1 MTGYHTGALEMGST
15 SRTFPPSRAFPGAF
29 PVLTLLP
36 GLAVAALFGLG
47 GCASVADALAGRTP
61 VSVETF
67 PLAAGQ
73 CSGAFMATDL
83 PHEIEV
89 ASPRVFNYDSLG
101 AGLTVG
107 DLDNDDDLDLVL
119 ANLDGATALLW
130 NETAPGGM
138 LQFRREDLTST
149 EDSKP
154 TSAVLAV
161 DTDGDGWLD
170 LALTHTNRP
179 PTLWRNT
186 PAEDGAGRDFVRDRD
201 FGAGYFAH
209 VMDWSDLD
217 GDGDLDVVTATYD
230 YLLAKEFDGFIPGG
244 GVAYYENRG
253 PGLLPA
259 LLAPGADALAVLVAD
274 LDGDGQR
281 EIVIGNDYAR
291 PDYVFTR
298 DADAPMG
305 WAQVGPLAATP
316 TNTMSYDAG
325 DVDNDGRLELFAAD
339 MKPYRDDA
347 ETRTAWGDLGATSP
361 PDAVQVNANVL
372 LVADDEGG
380 YRDRAEAAGVDATGW
395 SWSAKFGDL
404 DGDGYLD
411 LYVVNGVITVEV
423 FGHLPGDELVE
434 ENQALRGDG
443 TGGFVHAPQW
453 GLGSARSGRGMSM
466 ADLDGDGDLDIV
478 VSNLRARSQVF
489 ENRLCGG
496 GHLLVDL
503 RQPGTA
509 NTHALGA
516 DVVLTT
522 AAGGGQRRVVRAQS
536 GYLSGDSSRLHF
548 GIASGD
554 APVALEIAWPDG
566 ERSVVRD
573 LASASRVTVT
583 RR

>member
-1 MTGYHTGALEMGST
+1 MTGYHTGRSTMGST
-15 SRTFPPSRAFPGAF
+15 LRA
-29 PVLTLLP
+29 LLP
-36 GLAVAALFGLG
+36 WCGLPLAAAIGLA
-47 GCASVADALAGRTP
+47 GCATLADVLAGAVP
-61 VSVETF
+61 VNVEVL

-73 CSGAFMATDL
+73 CSGTFVPSDL

-89 ASPRVFNYDSLG
+89 NSPRVFNYDSLG
-101 AGLTVG
+101 AGLAVG
-107 DLDNDDDLDLVL
+107 DLDNDGDLDLVL
-119 ANLDGATALLW
+119 ANLDGPSALLW
-130 NETAPGGM
+130 NETAPGAPIR
-138 LQFRREDLTST
+138 FRREDLASAA
-149 EDSKP
+149 DSKP
-154 TSAVLAV
+154 TSAILAV
-161 DTDGDGWLD
+161 DTDADGWLD

-179 PTLWRNT
+179 PALWRNT
-186 PAEDGAGRDFVRDRD
+186 PREGDSGRSFVRDPD

-217 GDGDLDVVTATYD
+217 GDGDLDIVTATYD

-244 GVAYYENRG
+244 GVAYYENRE

-259 LLAPGADALAVLVAD
+259 LLASGADALAVLVTD

-281 EIVIGNDYAR
+281 EIVVGNDYAR

-298 DADAPMG
+298 SADAPMG
-305 WAQVGPLAATP
+305 WAPVEPFAATP

-325 DVDNDGRLELFAAD
+325 DVDNDGRFELFAAD
-339 MKPYRDDA
+339 MKPYREDA
-347 ETRTAWGDLGATSP
+347 ETRAAWGDLGTAGP
-361 PDAVQVNANVL
+361 PDEVQINANVL
-372 LVADDEGG
+372 LAPDGEGG
-380 YRDRAEAAGVDATGW
+380 YRDRAEVAGVDATGW

-434 ENQALRGDG
+434 ENQALRGAGDG
-443 TGGFVHAPQW
+443 SFLPVPEW
-453 GLGSARSGRGMSM
+453 NLGSLRSGRGMSM
-466 ADLDGDGDLDIV
+466 ADLDDDGDLDIV
-478 VSNLRARSQVF
+478 VSNLRAPSQVF

-496 GHLLVDL
+496 GHLLLDL

-516 DVVLTT
+516 GVVLTT
-522 AAGGGQRRVVRAQS
+522 AGGVELRREVRAQS
-536 GYLSGDSSRLHF
+536 GYLSGDTSRLHF
-548 GIASGD
+548 GIPAGD
-554 APVALEIAWPDG
+554 APAALEITWPDG

-573 LASASRVTVT
+573 LATATRAEVT

>member
-1 MTGYHTGALEMGST
+1 MTGYHTDRSTMGST
-15 SRTFPPSRAFPGAF
+15 LRALFPWCG
-29 PVLTLLP
+29 LP
-36 GLAVAALFGLG
+36 LAAAIGLA
-47 GCASVADALAGRTP
+47 GCATLADVLAGAVP
-61 VSVETF
+61 VSVEVL

-73 CSGAFMATDL
+73 CSGTFVPSDL

-89 ASPRVFNYDSLG
+89 NSPRVFNYDSLG
-101 AGLTVG
+101 AGLAVG
-107 DLDNDDDLDLVL
+107 DLDNDGDLDLVL
-119 ANLDGATALLW
+119 ANLDGPSALLW
-130 NETAPGGM
+130 NETAPGGPIR
-138 LQFRREDLTST
+138 FRREDLASAA
-149 EDSKP
+149 DSKP
-154 TSAVLAV
+154 TSAILAV
-161 DTDGDGWLD
+161 DTDADGWLD

-179 PTLWRNT
+179 PALWRNA
-186 PAEDGAGRDFVRDRD
+186 PREGDVGRGFVRDPD

-244 GVAYYENRG
+244 GVAYYENRE

-259 LLAPGADALAVLVAD
+259 LLASGADALAVLVTD

-281 EIVIGNDYAR
+281 EIVVGNDYAR

-298 DADAPMG
+298 SADAPMG
-305 WAQVGPLAATP
+305 WAQMEPFAATP

-325 DVDNDGRLELFAAD
+325 DVDNDGRFELFAAD
-339 MKPYRDDA
+339 MKPYGEDA
-347 ETRTAWGDLGATSP
+347 ETRAAWGDLGTAGP
-361 PDAVQVNANVL
+361 PDEVQINANVL
-372 LVADDEGG
+372 LAPDGEGG

-434 ENQALRGDG
+434 ENQALRGAGDG
-443 TGGFVHAPQW
+443 SFLPVPEW
-453 GLGSARSGRGMSM
+453 NLGSLRSGRGMSM

-478 VSNLRARSQVF
+478 VSNLRAPSQVF

-516 DVVLTT
+516 GVVLST
-522 AAGGGQRRVVRAQS
+522 AGGVELRREVRAQS
-536 GYLSGDSSRLHF
+536 GYLSGDTSRLHF
-548 GIASGD
+548 GIPADD
-554 APVALEIAWPDG
+554 AP
-566 ERSVVRD
+566 
-573 LASASRVTVT
+573 
-583 RR
+583 RRHCRLPGPTANARWCATSPPRRGWK